1 MSEDSGNDEMLDLK
15 KNPTEETETVQLT
28 RHQKG
33 AKIQALKMN
42 RSERRKQLRQKK
54 LLQKPYHEIIIKA
67 KPIWEKLRR
76 HDTPTE
82 EKKKLAVDLNC
93 LLRGSV
99 KSLAYAH
106 DTVRIIQGLFS
117 MKMKDIS
124 ASLFDQLKDDVV
136 AMAKSKYARHIVM
149 KMLKYGNTSQRKHII
164 SSFYGHIPEL
174 ACHTYAADVLQE
186 LYITYAKNETR
197 KEMISEFYLSKYK
210 LIKENVP
217 SDLSKV
223 IEENPSAKEVILK
236 NIREYLLS
244 IADKPVLQNPML
256 HRLLHMYL
264 QNCTDNEKTE
274 MVDCFI
280 DRAIE
285 LVHTNDG
292 CNAALDLL
300 WVSTVKD
307 RRKLLKSMRMHVTKM
322 CLQAYSYIFVLAIL
336 ECVDDRVALEKIV
349 LRVCS
354 KFFFHQY
361 NFQDATLVLIGWVFI
376 CIVVFQEI
384 FSNLESISKSK
395 TGIKVLL
402 YLMMSRDRRYIPK
415 GVIDILEKGDYKQ
428 HRKKSLSVKVEEIV
442 NLSSKPLLNFVTEHL
457 QELLSSGSTTLLIPA
472 VLEKAVGNKRPAYES
487 ICSLLN
493 QSCNDQQAILQNL
506 HLQFL
511 LNKLLIND
519 RRLLSEG
526 KSKSIPFAQ
535 VFIERLTVD
544 HLRQYCNE
552 KNTAFVILHLYE
564 TGLPA
569 AKTIVKAL
577 LKNSTSK
584 NDAMEIL
591 QRKIHTD

>member
-1 MSEDSGNDEMLDLK
+1 MFIF
-15 KNPTEETETVQLT
+15 T
-28 RHQKG
+28 
-33 AKIQALKMN
+33 KMN
-42 RSERRKQLRQKK
+42 HLFC
-54 LLQKPYHEIIIKA
+54 
-67 KPIWEKLRR
+67 R
-76 HDTPTE
+76 HDTPIE
-82 EKKKLAVDLNC
+82 EKKRLAVDLNC
-93 LLRGSV
+93 LLQGNV

-124 ASLFDQLKDDVV
+124 ASLFDQLKDDIV

-186 LYITYAKNETR
+186 LYITYAKSKTR
-197 KEMISEFYLSKYK
+197 NDMISEFYLSKYK
-210 LIKENVP
+210 LIKDNVP

-256 HRLLHMYL
+256 HRLLRMYL

-307 RRKLLKSMRMHVTKM
+307 RRKLLKSMKMHVTKM

-336 ECVDDRVALEKIV
+336 ECVDDKVALEKIV
-349 LRVCS
+349 L
-354 KFFFHQY
+354 K
-361 NFQDATLVLIGWVFI
+361 
-376 CIVVFQEI
+376 EI
-384 FSNLESISKSK
+384 FSNLESISESK

-415 GVIDILEKGDYKQ
+415 GVIDILEKGDNKQ
-428 HRKKSLSVKVEEIV
+428 HSKKSLSVKAEEIV
-442 NLSSKPLLNFVTEHL
+442 NLSSEPLLNFVTDHL
-457 QELLSSGSTTLLIPA
+457 QALLSSGSTTLLIPA
-472 VLEKAVGNKRPAYES
+472 VLEKAVGKHAS
-487 ICSLLN
+487 
-493 QSCNDQQAILQNL
+493 
-506 HLQFL
+506 
-511 LNKLLIND
+511 
-519 RRLLSEG
+519 
-526 KSKSIPFAQ
+526 
-535 VFIERLTVD
+535 V
-544 HLRQYCNE
+544 
-552 KNTAFVILHLYE
+552 
-564 TGLPA
+564 
-569 AKTIVKAL
+569 
-577 LKNSTSK
+577 
-584 NDAMEIL
+584 
-591 QRKIHTD
+591 

>member
-15 KNPTEETETVQLT
+15 KNPTEESETVQLT

-33 AKIQALKMN
+33 EKIQALKMN
-42 RSERRKQLRQKK
+42 RNERRKQLRQKK
-54 LLQKPYHEIIIKA
+54 LLQKPYHEVIIKA

-76 HDTPTE
+76 HDTPIE
-82 EKKKLAVDLNC
+82 EKKRLAVDLNC

-124 ASLFDQLKDDVV
+124 ASLFDQLKGFLNMRVTVVVEFKFNLLILDDVV
-136 AMAKSKYARHIVM
+136 AMAKSKYARHVVM

-186 LYITYAKNETR
+186 LYITYAKNKTR

-256 HRLLHMYL
+256 HRLLRMYL

-336 ECVDDRVALEKIV
+336 ECVDDRVVLEKIV
-349 LRVCS
+349 LR
-354 KFFFHQY
+354 
-361 NFQDATLVLIGWVFI
+361 
-376 CIVVFQEI
+376 EI

-415 GVIDILEKGDYKQ
+415 GVIDILQKGDNKQ
-428 HRKKSLSVKVEEIV
+428 HSKKSLSVKVEEIV
-442 NLSSKPLLNFVTEHL
+442 NLSSEPLLNFVTEHL

-487 ICSLLN
+487 ICNLLN
-493 QSCNDQQAILQNL
+493 QSCTDQQAILQNL

-526 KSKSIPFAQ
+526 KSNSIPFAQ

-552 KNTAFVILHLYE
+552 KNTAFIILHLYE

-569 AKTIVKAL
+569 AKTTVKAL

-591 QRKIHTD
+591 RRKIHSD

>member
-15 KNPTEETETVQLT
+15 KNPTEESETVQLT

-33 AKIQALKMN
+33 EKIQALKMN
-42 RSERRKQLRQKK
+42 RNERRKQLRQKK
-54 LLQKPYHEIIIKA
+54 LLQKPYHEVIIKA

-76 HDTPTE
+76 LHDTPIE
-82 EKKKLAVDLNC
+82 EKKRLAVDLNC

-136 AMAKSKYARHIVM
+136 AMAKSKYARHVVM

-186 LYITYAKNETR
+186 LYITYAKNKTR

-256 HRLLHMYL
+256 HRLLRMYL

-292 CNAALDLL
+292 CSAALDLL

-307 RRKLLKSMRMHVTKM
+307 RRKLLKSMRMH
-322 CLQAYSYIFVLAIL
+322 
-336 ECVDDRVALEKIV
+336 
-349 LRVCS
+349 
-354 KFFFHQY
+354 
-361 NFQDATLVLIGWVFI
+361 
-376 CIVVFQEI
+376 EI

-415 GVIDILEKGDYKQ
+415 GVIDILEKGDNKQ
-428 HRKKSLSVKVEEIV
+428 HSKKSLSVKVEEIV
-442 NLSSKPLLNFVTEHL
+442 NLSSEPLLNFVTEHL

-487 ICSLLN
+487 ICNLLN
-493 QSCNDQQAILQNL
+493 QSYTDQQAILQNL

-526 KSKSIPFAQ
+526 KSNSIPFAQ

-552 KNTAFVILHLYE
+552 KNTAFIILHLYE

-569 AKTIVKAL
+569 AKTTVKAL

-591 QRKIHTD
+591 RRKIHSD

>member
-124 ASLFDQLKDDVV
+124 ASLFDQLKGFLNMRATVVVEFKFNLSLLDDVV

-349 LRVCS
+349 LR
-354 KFFFHQY
+354 
-361 NFQDATLVLIGWVFI
+361 
-376 CIVVFQEI
+376 EI

>member
-349 LRVCS
+349 LR
-354 KFFFHQY
+354 
-361 NFQDATLVLIGWVFI
+361 
-376 CIVVFQEI
+376 EI

-415 GVIDILEKGDYKQ
+415 GVIDILEKGDNKQ

>member
-1 MSEDSGNDEMLDLK
+1 MSEDSCNDEMLDLE
-15 KNPTEETETVQLT
+15 KNPFEENEKVQLT
-28 RHQKG
+28 RHKKG
-33 AKIQALKMN
+33 EIQALKMN
-42 RSERRKQLRQKK
+42 RNERRKQLRQKK
-54 LLQKPYHEIIIKA
+54 LLQKPYHEVIIKA

-76 HDTPTE
+76 HDTPIE
-82 EKKKLAVDLNC
+82 EKKRLAVDLNC
-93 LLRGSV
+93 LLQGSV

-124 ASLFDQLKDDVV
+124 ASLFDQLKGFLNMRATAVVEFKFNLSLLDDVV
-136 AMAKSKYARHIVM
+136 VMAKSKYARHIVM

-186 LYITYAKNETR
+186 LYITYAKSKTR
-197 KEMISEFYLSKYK
+197 NDMISEFYLSKYK
-210 LIKENVP
+210 LIKDNVP

-223 IEENPSAKEVILK
+223 IEENPSAKDVILK

-256 HRLLHMYL
+256 HRLLRMYL

-307 RRKLLKSMRMHVTKM
+307 RRKLLKSMKMHVTKM

-336 ECVDDRVALEKIV
+336 ECVDDKVALEKIV
-349 LRVCS
+349 L
-354 KFFFHQY
+354 K
-361 NFQDATLVLIGWVFI
+361 
-376 CIVVFQEI
+376 EI
-384 FSNLESISKSK
+384 FSNLESISESK

-415 GVIDILEKGDYKQ
+415 GVIDILEKGDNKQ
-428 HRKKSLSVKVEEIV
+428 HSKKSLSVKAEEIV
-442 NLSSKPLLNFVTEHL
+442 NLSSEPLLNFVTDHL
-457 QELLSSGSTTLLIPA
+457 QALLSSGSTTLLIPA
-472 VLEKAVGNKRPAYES
+472 VLEKAVGNKRPAYEA
-487 ICSLLN
+487 ICNLLN
-493 QSCNDQQAILQNL
+493 QSCTDRHTVLQNL

-519 RRLLSEG
+519 RRLLG
-526 KSKSIPFAQ
+526 GGVKSNSIPFAQ
-535 VFIERLTVD
+535 VFVEHLTVD
-544 HLRQYCNE
+544 HLREYCKE
-552 KNTAFVILHLYE
+552 KNTAFIILHLYE

-569 AKTIVKAL
+569 AKSTVKAL
-577 LKNSTSK
+577 LKNNKSK

-591 QRKIHTD
+591 RRKIHSD

>member
-15 KNPTEETETVQLT
+15 KNPFEENEEVQLT
-28 RHQKG
+28 RHKKG
-33 AKIQALKMN
+33 EIQAFKMN
-42 RSERRKQLRQKK
+42 RNERRKQLRQKK
-54 LLQKPYHEIIIKA
+54 LLQKPYHEVIIKA

-76 HDTPTE
+76 HDTPIE
-82 EKKKLAVDLNC
+82 EKKRLAVGLNC
-93 LLRGSV
+93 LLQGNV

-124 ASLFDQLKDDVV
+124 ASLFDQLKDDVI

-186 LYITYAKNETR
+186 LYITYAKSKIRND
-197 KEMISEFYLSKYK
+197 MISEFYLSKYK
-210 LIKENVP
+210 LIKDNVP

-244 IADKPVLQNPML
+244 VADKPVLQNPML
-256 HRLLHMYL
+256 HRLLRMYL

-307 RRKLLKSMRMHVTKM
+307 RRKLLKSMKMHVTKM
-322 CLQAYSYIFVLAIL
+322 CLQAYSYIFVMAIL
-336 ECVDDRVALEKIV
+336 ECVDDKVALEKIV
-349 LRVCS
+349 L
-354 KFFFHQY
+354 K
-361 NFQDATLVLIGWVFI
+361 
-376 CIVVFQEI
+376 EI
-384 FSNLESISKSK
+384 FSNLESISESK
-395 TGIKVLL
+395 TGMKVLL

-415 GVIDILEKGDYKQ
+415 GVIDILEKGDNKQ
-428 HRKKSLSVKVEEIV
+428 HSKKSLSVKAEEIV
-442 NLSSKPLLNFVTEHL
+442 NLSSEPLLNFVTDHL
-457 QELLSSGSTTLLIPA
+457 QALLSNGSTTLLIPA
-472 VLEKAVGNKRPAYES
+472 VLEKAVGNKRPAYEA
-487 ICSLLN
+487 ICNLLN
-493 QSCNDQQAILQNL
+493 QSCTDRHAVLQNL

-519 RRLLSEG
+519 RRLLG
-526 KSKSIPFAQ
+526 GGVKSNSIPFAQ
-535 VFIERLTVD
+535 VFVERLTVD
-544 HLRQYCNE
+544 HLREYCKE
-552 KNTAFVILHLYE
+552 KNTAFIILHLYE
-564 TGLPA
+564 TGLPEA
-569 AKTIVKAL
+569 ISTVKAL
-577 LKNSTSK
+577 LKNNKSK

-591 QRKIHTD
+591 RRKIHSD

>member
-15 KNPTEETETVQLT
+15 KNPTEESETVQLT

-33 AKIQALKMN
+33 EKIQALKMN
-42 RSERRKQLRQKK
+42 RNERRKQLRQKK
-54 LLQKPYHEIIIKA
+54 LLQKPYHEVIIKA

-76 HDTPTE
+76 LHDTPIE
-82 EKKKLAVDLNC
+82 EKKRLAVDLNC

-136 AMAKSKYARHIVM
+136 AMAKSKYARHVVM

-186 LYITYAKNETR
+186 LYITYAKNKTR

-256 HRLLHMYL
+256 HRLLRMYL

-292 CNAALDLL
+292 CSAALDLL

-336 ECVDDRVALEKIV
+336 ECVDDRVVLEKIV
-349 LRVCS
+349 LR
-354 KFFFHQY
+354 
-361 NFQDATLVLIGWVFI
+361 
-376 CIVVFQEI
+376 EI

-415 GVIDILEKGDYKQ
+415 GVIDILEKGDNKQ
-428 HRKKSLSVKVEEIV
+428 HSKKSLSVKVEEIV
-442 NLSSKPLLNFVTEHL
+442 NLSSEPLLNFVTEHL

-487 ICSLLN
+487 ICNLLN
-493 QSCNDQQAILQNL
+493 QSYTDQQAILQNL

-526 KSKSIPFAQ
+526 KSNSIPFAQ

-552 KNTAFVILHLYE
+552 KNTAFIILHLYE

-569 AKTIVKAL
+569 AKTTVKAL

-591 QRKIHTD
+591 RRKIHSD

>member
-349 LRVCS
+349 LR
-354 KFFFHQY
+354 
-361 NFQDATLVLIGWVFI
+361 
-376 CIVVFQEI
+376 EI

>member
-274 MVDCFI
+274 MVDGFI

-349 LRVCS
+349 LR
-354 KFFFHQY
+354 
-361 NFQDATLVLIGWVFI
+361 
-376 CIVVFQEI
+376 EI

-415 GVIDILEKGDYKQ
+415 GVIDILEKGDNKQ

>member
-124 ASLFDQLKDDVV
+124 ASLFDQLKGFLNMRATVVVEFKFNLSLLDDVV

-349 LRVCS
+349 LR
-354 KFFFHQY
+354 
-361 NFQDATLVLIGWVFI
+361 
-376 CIVVFQEI
+376 EI

-415 GVIDILEKGDYKQ
+415 GVIDILEKGDNKQ

>member
-15 KNPTEETETVQLT
+15 KNPTEESETVQLT

-33 AKIQALKMN
+33 EKIQALKMN
-42 RSERRKQLRQKK
+42 RNERRKQLRQKK
-54 LLQKPYHEIIIKA
+54 LLQKPYHEVIIKA

-76 HDTPTE
+76 HDTPIE
-82 EKKKLAVDLNC
+82 EKKRLAVDLNC

-136 AMAKSKYARHIVM
+136 AMAKSKYARHVVM

-186 LYITYAKNETR
+186 LYITYAKNKTR

-256 HRLLHMYL
+256 HRLLRMYL

-336 ECVDDRVALEKIV
+336 ECVDDRVVLEKIV
-349 LRVCS
+349 LR
-354 KFFFHQY
+354 
-361 NFQDATLVLIGWVFI
+361 
-376 CIVVFQEI
+376 EI

-415 GVIDILEKGDYKQ
+415 GVIDILQKGDNKQ
-428 HRKKSLSVKVEEIV
+428 HSKKSLSVKVEEIV
-442 NLSSKPLLNFVTEHL
+442 NLSSEPLLNFVTEHL

-487 ICSLLN
+487 ICNLLN
-493 QSCNDQQAILQNL
+493 QSCTDQQAILQNL

-526 KSKSIPFAQ
+526 KSNSIPFAQ

-552 KNTAFVILHLYE
+552 KNTAFIILHLYE

-569 AKTIVKAL
+569 AKTTVKAL

-591 QRKIHTD
+591 RRKIHSD